1 VSSKRP
7 TRGLHDEYPTDT
19 FGSPAHGGWDP
30 DQQEWDPDQQEWD
43 PDQRGGYEP
52 AEDSYFAEGGE
63 DAGAGTPTT
72 HRGDEWHR
80 DHHPYDDGYQDAHD
94 RSHDRGADDGH
105 DRPDARGAPDVSDYD
120 TQVFERLPAEPSS
133 YDGGGVDDG
142 AQTAVIP
149 RVTPEWSAPAP
160 EMEREWSVPAPDA
173 GPEWDTGRPGAAP
186 ERPPLASRGDEP
198 TQESA
203 ASGWAEQPDEPA
215 AREWPDRDTATEV
228 FERYRPAARPDVVEP
243 SAVRP
248 SAGVSGAA
256 PPAPVEP
263 EPKPAAPAEDDAE
276 RARSTG
282 EPAEPRKP
290 ARRPVRQA
298 EAEPGRRRPIVLVTA
313 LLLVA
318 LLGAGGAY
326 WAWAQQRA
334 AASAHAV
341 RNLAFV
347 DPAATRAVAAQV
359 SEAVEV
365 IYSYDWAQ
373 LDQSETRALSFIT
386 GDYAGQYRQSFN
398 TVRQQAP
405 KLKAKLTST
414 VVQAGVQTLTPSQAT
429 LLLLVNQE
437 GQRGDNPNPLR
448 AGIQLS
454 VTAVKVDGRWKLFGV
469 TQK

>member
-1 VSSKRP
+1 
-7 TRGLHDEYPTDT
+7 
-19 FGSPAHGGWDP
+19 
-30 DQQEWDPDQQEWD
+30 
-43 PDQRGGYEP
+43 
-52 AEDSYFAEGGE
+52 
-63 DAGAGTPTT
+63 
-72 HRGDEWHR
+72 
-80 DHHPYDDGYQDAHD
+80 
-94 RSHDRGADDGH
+94 
-105 DRPDARGAPDVSDYD
+105 
-120 TQVFERLPAEPSS
+120 
-133 YDGGGVDDG
+133 
-142 AQTAVIP
+142 
-149 RVTPEWSAPAP
+149 
-160 EMEREWSVPAPDA
+160 
-173 GPEWDTGRPGAAP
+173 
-186 ERPPLASRGDEP
+186 
-198 TQESA
+198 
-203 ASGWAEQPDEPA
+203 
-215 AREWPDRDTATEV
+215 V

-243 SAVRP
+243 SADRP

-326 WAWAQQRA
+326 WAWTQQRA